1 MNILKNVGS
10 IWKILVCLFSYS
22 IFAQDISRIYYY
34 KNVLEDTTIQNQL
47 RLNTQWDEY
56 APLPIFGEKYMIFQ
70 SQRPG
75 PYEEHSLWYS
85 FNKNYH
91 DPTSEP
97 EWSDPLPLVFPLD
110 NQPTKT
116 MKVLNQEEFT
126 INSDSF
132 VGHSSVLIE
141 NNQIKEIYF
150 TSTRNRQ
157 LEGYD
162 RLNIYVANFINGR
175 WSKVEHLNEINSNF
189 DDLMPF
195 ITKDGK
201 KLFFVSN
208 RPGGYGGYD
217 IWYAER
223 DLNTGKWSKPVN
235 LGPTVN
241 TPYDEITPFLT
252 INQQKLIFASNR
264 PGGLGQFDLYVSNFN
279 GLDFDQP
286 LNLGEPFNSPQ
297 NDEALKITDNSLWT
311 YFASDRIHVNAKGG
325 YDIYRFLI
333 PKELIEFYKIILK
346 GKIINAETQEPVSVE
361 ATILIEF
368 GLQNLVLK
376 SDRRFKNDGKT
387 IENTFKVE
395 LFSGRIYRLNISAPG
410 FYPLETLLDYKDIS
424 TQTKTDER
432 IFYLQPIK
440 PIEPIIRYIPGIVI
454 DEETRLPLPGSQI
467 IKIGSDDK
475 ALELKLDSMAQFS
488 VPVRKNEQFQ
498 IKATSP
504 GYEPKTETF
513 KESKDLEKIIIKLK
527 KIKEP
532 CQEMLPECIWNTRI
546 FFDLDSAVVKPS
558 EIEKLKL
565 ISEILK
571 KYPNIK
577 IEIQG
582 HTDLSYRGPK
592 EKSYE
597 YNLRLSI
604 ERANNVKK
612 ALIELGIEESR
623 LIIKG
628 YSYTKP
634 LVEVPDPI
642 RGAINRRVEF
652 KESQ

>member
-150 TSTRNRQ
+150 TSTRNGQ

-325 YDIYRFLI
+325 YDIYKRKK
-333 PKELIEFYKIILK
+333 KE
-346 GKIINAETQEPVSVE
+346 N
-361 ATILIEF
+361 
-368 GLQNLVLK
+368 N
-376 SDRRFKNDGKT
+376 
-387 IENTFKVE
+387 
-395 LFSGRIYRLNISAPG
+395 
-410 FYPLETLLDYKDIS
+410 
-424 TQTKTDER
+424 
-432 IFYLQPIK
+432 
-440 PIEPIIRYIPGIVI
+440 
-454 DEETRLPLPGSQI
+454 
-467 IKIGSDDK
+467 
-475 ALELKLDSMAQFS
+475 
-488 VPVRKNEQFQ
+488 
-498 IKATSP
+498 
-504 GYEPKTETF
+504 
-513 KESKDLEKIIIKLK
+513 
-527 KIKEP
+527 
-532 CQEMLPECIWNTRI
+532 
-546 FFDLDSAVVKPS
+546 
-558 EIEKLKL
+558 
-565 ISEILK
+565 
-571 KYPNIK
+571 
-577 IEIQG
+577 
-582 HTDLSYRGPK
+582 K
-592 EKSYE
+592 EKT
-597 YNLRLSI
+597 N
-604 ERANNVKK
+604 KK
-612 ALIELGIEESR
+612 
-623 LIIKG
+623 
-628 YSYTKP
+628 
-634 LVEVPDPI
+634 
-642 RGAINRRVEF
+642 
-652 KESQ
+652 